1 LLIGWTYF
9 LLHKRK
15 ELDPVNLII
24 LVFFPIFSLDWH
36 LAFDLI
42 MKYNFLKIYIN
53 YSLERK
59 KEKKRSE
66 PSRNSSCQ
74 RLLYAFYFEE
84 RNERKWFSVQVKIE
98 IWNHF
103 FRGVHHSF
111 NFFFFPLSQTFLLW
125 VDATVLLSKENL
137 RLRCIRNQSKC
148 IYYFDIYIFFI

>member
-9 LLHKRK
+9 LMHKRK

-42 MKYNFLKIYIN
+42 MKYNFFKIYIN

>member
-42 MKYNFLKIYIN
+42 MKYNFFKIYIN

-59 KEKKRSE
+59 KEKKKDQNHQEILAASGCSMRS
-66 PSRNSSCQ
+66 
-74 RLLYAFYFEE
+74 

-148 IYYFDIYIFFI
+148 IYYFDIYIYIFFI